1 MNTSEIIAIPCIFL
15 YNPFKSTCNVFKMK
29 YNIYA
34 IIQEVEMKNTE
45 LAKMFNVSE
54 STIWRWRKV
63 GILEQKIS
71 EYKQLLEIEG
81 KKSEAESHK
90 TLLKILE
97 EAERIE
103 KALEMLPNIALI
115 LQDIESELK
124 KPISSKVEASYK
136 SVNENIGDALE
147 HFTTTQLAN
156 ALRLDKTTIQR
167 WIKKGKVKG
176 TKMGAQYVIP
186 KEEALAIVF
195 KKVYDDVNLKIK
207 TNANDSVS
215 IKDFKDELKKVIQL
229 NEEEVNKTLLDL
241 NEKEILCLQ
250 TADNPGP
257 LTEEERRAAIEFNG
271 RTLFFITC

>member
-1 MNTSEIIAIPCIFL
+1 
-15 YNPFKSTCNVFKMK
+15 
-29 YNIYA
+29 
-34 IIQEVEMKNTE
+34 MKNTE
-45 LAKMFNVSE
+45 LAKMFNVGE

-81 KKSEAESHK
+81 KKSEAESHE

-103 KALEMLPNIALI
+103 KALEMLSNIALI

-136 SVNENIGDALE
+136 PVNENIGDALE

-186 KEEALAIVF
+186 KEEALQLIF
-195 KKVYDDVNLKIK
+195 KKVYDDVNLKTK
-207 TNANDSVS
+207 AGDSVS
-215 IKDFKDELKKVIQL
+215 IKNFKDELKKVINL
-229 NEEEVNKTLLDL
+229 SEEEVNRELNALDD
-241 NEKEILCLQ
+241 EEILHLQ
-250 TADNPGP
+250 TVNNPDT
-257 LTEEERRAAIEFNG
+257 LTEEERKAAIEFEG
-271 RTLFFITC
+271 RTLFYITWMEK